1 MTNQAFLTL
10 LIDMLAKTVPA
21 DEGQAG
27 TAREAGL
34 TIARTLLEAWQPA
47 DAMEA
52 ALAARAIA
60 AYLAA
65 MDSFARAAKPG
76 LSDEKAIRLR
86 GNAIAAGRVFDNLL
100 RTFRRPAARSTPVRA
115 DTTGPPASPGACPA
129 ASACQRVRQQHG
141 SRSRSAFCACNDGWP
156 LIITQLIISLLHGGF
171 LPRCTI
177 SSAT

>member
-86 GNAIAAGRVFDNLL
+86 CNAIAAGRVFDNLL
-100 RTFRRPAARSTPVRA
+100 RTFRRQRQPVRA
-115 DTTGPPASPGACPA
+115 EPQPRVPGAAPQAERSASMARVAALRSAHAMMTGPLS
-129 ASACQRVRQQHG
+129 
-141 SRSRSAFCACNDGWP
+141 
-156 LIITQLIISLLHGGF
+156 
-171 LPRCTI
+171 
-177 SSAT
+177 

>member
-10 LIDMLAKTVPA
+10 LIDMLAKTIPA
-21 DEGQAG
+21 DEGQTG
-27 TAREAGL
+27 TVREAGL
-34 TIARTLLEAWQPA
+34 TIARTLLEAWQPT

-60 AYLAA
+60 GYLAA

-100 RTFRRPAARSTPVRA
+100 RTFRRQRQPVRTEPKPRVIGP
-115 DTTGPPASPGACPA
+115 DT
-129 ASACQRVRQQHG
+129 RVRHRVEQIEP
-141 SRSRSAFCACNDGWP
+141 P
-156 LIITQLIISLLHGGF
+156 LPIPGQSDALAQ
-171 LPRCTI
+171 
-177 SSAT
+177 ATRRAALQAGTALTHPQPTVLAPA

>member
-10 LIDMLAKTVPA
+10 LIDMLAKTIPA
-21 DEGQAG
+21 DEGQTG

-100 RTFRRPAARSTPVRA
+100 RTFRRQRQPVRTEPKPRVTA
-115 DTTGPPASPGACPA
+115 PDTQVRNRIEPPLPIPGQSDALAQATRRA
-129 ASACQRVRQQHG
+129 ALQAGTALTHPQPTVLAPG
-141 SRSRSAFCACNDGWP
+141 
-156 LIITQLIISLLHGGF
+156 
-171 LPRCTI
+171 
-177 SSAT
+177 